1 MIRRLLP
8 GPVIVLAILILFT
21 FWLDQSVQQPK
32 KRYDTDQ
39 TNNPDYIIEN
49 LSGIQMV
56 YDQSAERHFTAK
68 ILKHYP
74 TTNVSALEQVHFIN
88 TQPNEPTLKIKA
100 DSAEL
105 SRGNED
111 IYLFGNVNVVR
122 GNEANKDIV
131 TMVTDSLHLVPDQE
145 IVKTDQ
151 PVTIT
156 KMNTIV
162 NAVGMQLNNKTGV
175 IELHSKV
182 KARDVKL

>member
-8 GPVIVLAILILFT
+8 GPVIILAILVLFT
-21 FWLDQSVQQPK
+21 FWLDQSIQQPK

-39 TNNPDYIIEN
+39 TKNPDYVIEN

-56 YDQSAERHFTAK
+56 YAQAAERHFTAK

-74 TTNVSALEQVHFIN
+74 VTNVSALEHVHFTHNQTN
-88 TQPNEPTLKIKA
+88 TPTLNIVA

-105 SRGNED
+105 SKGNED

-122 GNEANKDIV
+122 GDEANKDIV

-145 IVKTDQ
+145 IVKTDR

-162 NAVGMQLNNKTGV
+162 NSVGMQLNNKTGI